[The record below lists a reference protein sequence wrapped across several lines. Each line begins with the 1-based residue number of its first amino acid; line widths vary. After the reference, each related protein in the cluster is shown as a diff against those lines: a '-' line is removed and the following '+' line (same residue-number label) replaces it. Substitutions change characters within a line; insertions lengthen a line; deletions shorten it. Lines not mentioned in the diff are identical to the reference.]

1 MRPATWYFGS
11 CRTPFQYFYSESF
24 LNYPDL
30 NSLQE
35 AIIHLCSVHSWLAC
49 SAQYF
54 ALVTVPLMVVCS
66 VTVQRCPCNL
76 QDEMRGLAEVRTIL
90 NCGHRVEFKT
100 LLEHAAILTIG
111 LNYHRVCWSG
121 LIIFVCRPS
130 PVHKVSWS
138 KAAENIFVSTDKQS
152 LWAKPCVYPRKTANS
167 IMGVRFRCFSWLA
180 CFYQEDFV
188 SKFTKT
194 YLPVNGNIRCEFE
207 WLVIRPAMS
216 NPIGWLGQK
225 NHVAILTRA
234 AHLMTYQWGP
244 HIEWLT

>member
-1 MRPATWYFGS
+1 M
-11 CRTPFQYFYSESF
+11 
-24 LNYPDL
+24 
-30 NSLQE
+30 
-35 AIIHLCSVHSWLAC
+35 
-49 SAQYF
+49 
-54 ALVTVPLMVVCS
+54 
-66 VTVQRCPCNL
+66 
-76 QDEMRGLAEVRTIL
+76 L

-225 NHVAILTRA
+225 SCRYLNQGRTFDDISMRA
-234 AHLMTYQWGP
+234 AHWMTYLDLSKP
-244 HIEWLT
+244 NLAEANILKAFES